1 MRLLGYT
8 FAIAFMGALAVAA
21 VTRYGEHR
29 KRAELDVD
37 VSHVRDVAMQFAAH
51 RCDSLPATPV
61 GLAAA
66 ATEVGISGFPGLHI
80 DHPDRWSISLT
91 ARPGTRHTMGFAL
104 EALYAAGDSDWQVT
118 HLLERH
124 GAVRTAVGVAI
135 PLKRRRPSA
144 NRSGFQLLLEE
155 MSC

>member
-1 MRLLGYT
+1 MRLLGYA

-37 VSHVRDVAMQFAAH
+37 VLHVRDVAMQFAAH
-51 RCDSLPATPV
+51 RCDSLPAAPV

-66 ATEVGISGFPGLHI
+66 ATEVGVSGLLV
-80 DHPDRWSISLT
+80 DHPGRWSISLT

-104 EALYAAGDSDWQVT
+104 EALYTAGDTDWQVT
-118 HLLERH
+118 HLLKRH
-124 GAVRTAVGVAI
+124 GAVRTVAGVAI
-135 PLKRRRPSA
+135 PLQRQRPSA

-155 MSC
+155 KSC

>member
-1 MRLLGYT
+1 MRLLGYA

-37 VSHVRDVAMQFAAH
+37 VSHVRDVAMQFSAH
-51 RCDSLPATPV
+51 RCDSLPTAPV
-61 GLAAA
+61 GLTTA
-66 ATEVGISGFPGLHI
+66 ATEVGVSGLHVG
-80 DHPDRWSISLT
+80 HPGRWSISLT

-104 EALYAAGDSDWQVT
+104 EALYAAGDSDWQIT

-124 GAVRTAVGVAI
+124 GAVRTAAGVAI

-155 MSC
+155 KSC

>member
-1 MRLLGYT
+1 
-8 FAIAFMGALAVAA
+8 
-21 VTRYGEHR
+21 
-29 KRAELDVD
+29 
-37 VSHVRDVAMQFAAH
+37 MQFAAH
-51 RCDSLPATPV
+51 QCDSLPAAPD

-66 ATEVGISGFPGLHI
+66 ATEIGVSGLSV

-124 GAVRTAVGVAI
+124 GAVRTAASVAI

-155 MSC
+155 KSC

>member
-1 MRLLGYT
+1 M
-8 FAIAFMGALAVAA
+8 IAFMGALAVAA
-21 VTRYGEHR
+21 VTRYGEHY

-51 RCDSLPATPV
+51 RCDSLPAAPV

-66 ATEVGISGFPGLHI
+66 AAEVGISGFSRLAI

-104 EALYAAGDSDWQVT
+104 EALYTAGDSDWQIT

-124 GAVRTAVGVAI
+124 GAVRTAAGVAI
-135 PLKRRRPSA
+135 PLQRRRPSP
-144 NRSGFQLLLEE
+144 NRSGFQLLLEKK
-155 MSC
+155 SC